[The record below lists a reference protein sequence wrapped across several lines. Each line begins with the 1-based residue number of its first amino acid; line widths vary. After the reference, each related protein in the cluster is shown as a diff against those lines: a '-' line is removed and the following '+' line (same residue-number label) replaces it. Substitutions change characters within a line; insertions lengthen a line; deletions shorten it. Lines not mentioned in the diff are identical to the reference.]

1 LRFDSNPRLL
11 GRMKVLFFI
20 RSLEVGGS
28 QRQLAMLSDG
38 LARRGHDVVA
48 AVFYTGKE
56 IELTPSQSAMRVVA
70 LGKSGRWD
78 VIGPLTRLRRLML
91 TERPDVIY
99 ALLPMQTTLAALLR
113 PRRLGARLVFGI
125 RGSEVEADRYDA
137 LIALTYRLEAWLARR
152 ADLII
157 ANADAGRADAISR
170 GFPTDRIAV
179 IANGIDTDLMRPDAE
194 GGRKQRRAWGISDDA
209 FVIGC
214 VARLD
219 PMKDHA
225 NFLTAAARFSAEV
238 PTARFVCAGDGPRAY
253 RAELVALAQSL
264 GVADRVV
271 WAGEIANVAGAYNA
285 VDIVTLPSAFGEG
298 FPNVIGESMACGTP
312 VVATD
317 VGDARTIIGDLGEVV
332 PPKRP
337 DLLCAGWQR
346 LRQRLAQDAS
356 LHDAVRKAIIANY
369 GVEAMLD
376 RTEDVLLSVVA
387 GSKFA

>member
-1 LRFDSNPRLL
+1 
-11 GRMKVLFFI
+11 MKVLFFI

-38 LARRGHDVVA
+38 LARRGHDVVT

-56 IELTPSQSAMRVVA
+56 IELTPSRLAMRVVA

-78 VIGPLTRLRRLML
+78 VVGPLTRLRRLML
-91 TERPDVIY
+91 AERPDVIY
-99 ALLPMQTTLAALLR
+99 AFLPMQTVLTALLR
-113 PRRLGARLVFGI
+113 PRRLAARLVFGI
-125 RGSEVEADRYDA
+125 RSAGVEPNRYDA
-137 LIALTYRLEAWLARR
+137 LIALTYRLEALLARR

-170 GFPTDRIAV
+170 GFPSDRITV
-179 IANGIDTDLMRPDAE
+179 IANGIDTEVMRRDAD
-194 GGRKQRRAWGISDDA
+194 GGRERRRAWGITDDA

-225 NFLTAAARFSAEV
+225 NFLAAAARFTTQV
-238 PTARFVCAGDGPRAY
+238 PTARFVCAGDGPPTY

-264 GVADRVV
+264 GLADRVV
-271 WAGEIANVAGAYNA
+271 WAGEIANVAAAYNA
-285 VDIVTLPSAFGEG
+285 FDIATLPSAFGEG
-298 FPNVIGESMACGTP
+298 FPNAVGEAMACGIP

-317 VGDARTIIGDLGEVV
+317 VGDVRTIIGELGEVV

-337 DLLCAGWQR
+337 DLLCTGWER

-356 LHDAVRKAIIANY
+356 LHDAVRNAIVDNY
-369 GVEAMLD
+369 GVEAMLE
-376 RTEDVLLSVVA
+376 RTENVLLRVVA
-387 GSKFA
+387 GS

>member
-1 LRFDSNPRLL
+1 
-11 GRMKVLFFI
+11 MKILFFI

-28 QRQLAMLSDG
+28 QRQLAMLSEG

-56 IELTPSQSAMRVVA
+56 IELTPSQAAMRVVA

-78 VIGPLTRLRRLML
+78 VVGPLTRLRRLML
-91 TERPDVIY
+91 AERPDVIY
-99 ALLPMQTTLAALLR
+99 AFLPMQTVLAALLR
-113 PRRLGARLVFGI
+113 PRRLAARLVFGI

-137 LIALTYRLEAWLARR
+137 LIALTFQLEALLARR

-170 GFPTDRIAV
+170 GFPSDRIAV
-179 IANGIDTDLMRPDAE
+179 IANGIDTALMRPDADS
-194 GGRKQRRAWGISDDA
+194 GREQRRAWGITDDA

-225 NFLTAAARFSAEV
+225 NFLAAGARFTAQV
-238 PTARFVCAGDGPRAY
+238 PTARFVCVGDGPPAY

-264 GVADRVV
+264 GLADRVV
-271 WAGEIANVAGAYNA
+271 WAGEIANVVAAYNA
-285 VDIVTLPSAFGEG
+285 FDIATLPSAFGEG
-298 FPNVIGESMACGTP
+298 FPNVIGESMACGIP
-312 VVATD
+312 VVATE
-317 VGDARTIIGDLGEVV
+317 VGDARAIIGELGEVV
-332 PPKRP
+332 LPKRP
-337 DLLCAGWQR
+337 DLLCRGWQR

-356 LHDAVRKAIIANY
+356 LHDAVRNAVIANY
-369 GVEAMLD
+369 GVEAMIE
-376 RTEDVLLSVVA
+376 RTENILLRVVA
-387 GSKFA
+387 GS

>member
-1 LRFDSNPRLL
+1 LRFDNNPRLL
-11 GRMKVLFFI
+11 GGMKVLFFI

-28 QRQLAMLSDG
+28 QRQLAMLSEG
-38 LARRGHDVVA
+38 LVRRGHDVVA

-56 IELTPSQSAMRVVA
+56 IELTPSQSAIRVVA

-78 VIGPLTRLRRLML
+78 VVGPLTRLRRLML

-99 ALLPMQTTLAALLR
+99 AMLPMQTTLAALLR
-113 PRRLGARLVFGI
+113 PRRLAARLVFGI
-125 RGSEVEADRYDA
+125 RAAAVQADRYDA

-157 ANADAGRADAISR
+157 ANADAGRADAINR
-170 GFPTDRIAV
+170 GFPSNRIAV
-179 IANGIDTDLMRPDAE
+179 IANGIDTALMRPDAD
-194 GGRKQRRAWGISDDA
+194 GGHERRRAWGITDDA
-209 FVIGC
+209 FAIGC

-225 NFLTAAARFSAEV
+225 NFLAAAARFTAQV
-238 PTARFVCAGDGPRAY
+238 PTARFVCVGDGPPAY
-253 RAELVALAQSL
+253 RAELVALTQSL
-264 GVADRVV
+264 GLADRVV
-271 WAGEIANVAGAYNA
+271 WAGEIANVAAAYNA
-285 VDIVTLPSAFGEG
+285 FNIVTLPSAFGEG
-298 FPNVIGESMACGTP
+298 FPNVIGESMACGIP

-317 VGDARTIIGDLGEVV
+317 VGDARAIIGDLGEVV

-337 DLLCAGWQR
+337 DLLCAGWDR

-356 LHDAVRKAIIANY
+356 LHDAVRTAIIANY

-376 RTEDVLLSVVA
+376 RTENVLLRLVA
-387 GSKFA
+387 GS

>member
-1 LRFDSNPRLL
+1 
-11 GRMKVLFFI
+11 MKILFFI

-48 AVFYTGKE
+48 AVFYTGKAV
-56 IELTPSQSAMRVVA
+56 ELTPTQSAIRVVA

-78 VIGPLTRLRRLML
+78 VVGPLTRLRRLML

-99 ALLPMQTTLAALLR
+99 AFLPMQTVLAALLR
-113 PRRLGARLVFGI
+113 PRRLAARLVFGI

-137 LIALTYRLEAWLARR
+137 LIALTYRLEAWLAPR

-157 ANADAGRADAISR
+157 ANADAGRADAIRR
-170 GFPTDRIAV
+170 GFPSNRIAV
-179 IANGIDTDLMRPDAE
+179 IANGIDTDVMRPDADR
-194 GGRKQRRAWGISDDA
+194 GREQRRTWGIADDA

-214 VARLD
+214 VARFD

-225 NFLTAAARFSAEV
+225 NFLAAAALFSAKV
-238 PTARFVCAGDGPRAY
+238 PTARFVCVGDGPPAY
-253 RAELVALAQSL
+253 RAELEALAQSL
-264 GVADRVV
+264 GLADRVV
-271 WAGEIANVAGAYNA
+271 WAGEIANVQTAYNA
-285 VDIVTLPSAFGEG
+285 FNIATLPSAFGEG

-312 VVATD
+312 MVVTD
-317 VGDARTIIGDLGEVV
+317 IGDARAIVGELGEVV
-332 PPKRP
+332 LPKRA

-369 GVEAMLD
+369 SVEMMVE
-376 RTEDVLLSVVA
+376 RTEDILLRVVA
-387 GSKFA
+387 GS

>member
-1 LRFDSNPRLL
+1 
-11 GRMKVLFFI
+11 MKVLFFI

-28 QRQLAMLSDG
+28 QRQLAMLSEG
-38 LARRGHDVVA
+38 LARRGHDAVT

-78 VIGPLTRLRRLML
+78 VVGPLTRLRRLML

-99 ALLPMQTTLAALLR
+99 AFLPMQTVLAALLR
-113 PRRLGARLVFGI
+113 PRRLAARLVFGI
-125 RGSEVEADRYDA
+125 RGAAVEADRYHA
-137 LIALTYRLEAWLARR
+137 LIALTYRLEALLARR

-170 GFPTDRIAV
+170 GFPSDRIAV
-179 IANGIDTDLMRPDAE
+179 IANGIDTVLMRPDADS
-194 GGRKQRRAWGISDDA
+194 GREQRRAWGITDDA

-225 NFLTAAARFSAEV
+225 NFLAAAARFTAQV
-238 PTARFVCAGDGPRAY
+238 PTARFVCVGDGLPAY
-253 RAELVALAQSL
+253 RAELEALARSL
-264 GVADRVV
+264 GLADRVV
-271 WAGEIANVAGAYNA
+271 WAGEIANVAAAYNA
-285 VDIVTLPSAFGEG
+285 FDITTLPSAFGEG
-298 FPNVIGESMACGTP
+298 FPNAVGESMACGTP

-317 VGDARTIIGDLGEVV
+317 VGDVRAIIGELGDVV

-337 DLLCAGWQR
+337 DLLCAGWER

-369 GVEAMLD
+369 GVEAMLE
-376 RTEDVLLSVVA
+376 RTENALLRVVA
-387 GSKFA
+387 GS

>member
-1 LRFDSNPRLL
+1 
-11 GRMKVLFFI
+11 MKVLFFI

-56 IELTPSQSAMRVVA
+56 IELTPSQSAIRVVA

-78 VIGPLTRLRRLML
+78 VVGPLTRLRRLML

-99 ALLPMQTTLAALLR
+99 AFLPMQTVLAALLR
-113 PRRLGARLVFGI
+113 PRRLAARLVFGI
-125 RGSEVEADRYDA
+125 RGSQVEADRYDA
-137 LIALTYRLEAWLARR
+137 LIALTYRLEAWLAGR

-157 ANADAGRADAISR
+157 ANADAGRADAIRR
-170 GFPTDRIAV
+170 GFPSDRIAV
-179 IANGIDTDLMRPDAE
+179 IANGIDTDVMQPDAG
-194 GGRKQRRAWGISDDA
+194 GGRERRRAWGIADDA

-225 NFLTAAARFSAEV
+225 NFLAAAARFTAKV
-238 PTARFVCAGDGPRAY
+238 PTARFVCAGDGPPAY
-253 RAELVALAQSL
+253 RAELEALAQSL
-264 GVADRVV
+264 GLADRIV
-271 WAGEIANVAGAYNA
+271 WAGEIANMATVYNA
-285 VDIVTLPSAFGEG
+285 FDIATLPSAFGEG
-298 FPNVIGESMACGTP
+298 FPNAVGESMACGIP

-317 VGDARTIIGDLGEVV
+317 VGDVRAIIGELGEVV
-332 PPKRP
+332 APKRP
-337 DLLCAGWQR
+337 DLLCAGWER

-356 LHDAVRKAIIANY
+356 LHDAARKAIIANY
-369 GVEAMLD
+369 GVETMLE
-376 RTEDVLLSVVA
+376 RTENILLRVVA
-387 GSKFA
+387 GS